1 MHTDQAIAWRGK
13 TAVDSDGEKI
23 GTVEEI
29 YLDAETEQ
37 PEWLAV
43 KTGLFGS
50 KISFIPI
57 ADATDA
63 GGDVRVAYSK
73 TRVKD
78 SPHAEPDGQLSQ
90 REEAQLYRHYG
101 LDYGDSRSDTGLSDG
116 SGGRTGTT
124 VGDGDATPQGSAG
137 VLGDDVSGRETDSA
151 MTRSEEEVSVGTAQR
166 ESGRVRM
173 RKYIV
178 TDEVTQTVPVR
189 REEVRVEREPITDA
203 NIGDATSGP
212 ELSEEEHEVT
222 LHTEEVVAEK
232 RVVPKERVRL
242 DKDVETEQRQVT
254 ETARKEEVELVDADG
269 QPAEGID
276 GERGTDAGIA
286 R

>member
-1 MHTDQAIAWRGK
+1 MHTDQAIAWRSK

-23 GTVEEI
+23 GTIEEI
-29 YLDAETEQ
+29 YLDAETNQ

-50 KISFIPI
+50 KISFVPI

-63 GGDVRVAYSK
+63 GDDVRVPYSK
-73 TRVKD
+73 AQVKD
-78 SPHAEPDGQLSQ
+78 SPHADPDGQLSQ
-90 REEAQLYRHYG
+90 QEEAQLYRHYG
-101 LDYGDSRSDTGLSDG
+101 LDYGDSRSDTGLAEG
-116 SGGRTGTT
+116 QTATT
-124 VGDGDATPQGSAG
+124 ATDGDPTPHGSA
-137 VLGDDVSGRETDSA
+137 GDDVSGPETDDA

-166 ESGRVRM
+166 ESGRARM

-178 TDEVTQTVPVR
+178 TDQVTQTVPVR
-189 REEVRVEREPITDA
+189 REEVRVEREPITEA
-203 NIGDATSGP
+203 NVGDATSGP

-222 LHTEEVVAEK
+222 LHAEEPVAQK

-242 DKDVETEQRQVT
+242 DKDVETEQRHVT
-254 ETARKEEVELVDADG
+254 ETARKEQVELVDADG

>member
-1 MHTDQAIAWRGK
+1 MHTDQAIAWRSK
-13 TAVDSDGEKI
+13 TAVDADGEKI
-23 GTVEEI
+23 GTIEEI
-29 YLDAETEQ
+29 YLDAETNQ

-50 KISFIPI
+50 KISFVPI
-57 ADATDA
+57 ADATEA

-73 TRVKD
+73 AQVKD
-78 SPHAEPDGQLSQ
+78 SPHADPDGQLSQ
-90 REEAQLYRHYG
+90 HEEAQLYRHYG
-101 LDYGDSRSDTGLSDG
+101 LDYGDSRSDTVLADG
-116 SGGRTGTT
+116 TSGQTGTT
-124 VGDGDATPQGSAG
+124 VGDGHPTPHGSAG
-137 VLGDDVSGRETDSA
+137 GVGNDVSGRETDNA

-166 ESGRVRM
+166 ESGRVRL

-178 TDEVTQTVPVR
+178 TDQVTQTVPVR

-203 NIGDATSGP
+203 TIGDATSGP

-222 LHTEEVVAEK
+222 LHEEGVVAQK

-242 DKDVETEQRQVT
+242 DKDVEVDQRHVT
-254 ETARKEEVELVDADG
+254 ETARKEQVELVDADG
-269 QPAEGID
+269 EPAQGLD

>member
-1 MHTDQAIAWRGK
+1 MHADQAIAWRSK
-13 TAVDSDGEKI
+13 TAVDADGEKI
-23 GTVEEI
+23 GTIEEI
-29 YLDAETEQ
+29 YLDAETDQ

-57 ADATDA
+57 AEATDA
-63 GGDVRVAYSK
+63 GGDVRVPYSK
-73 TRVKD
+73 AQVKD
-78 SPHAEPDGQLSQ
+78 SPNADPDGQLSQ
-90 REEAQLYRHYG
+90 QEEAQLYRHYG
-101 LDYGDSRSDTGLSDG
+101 LDYGESRSDTGLAEGTG
-116 SGGRTGTT
+116 SHTGTT
-124 VGDGDATPQGSAG
+124 VGDGDPTPHGSASVVG
-137 VLGDDVSGRETDSA
+137 NDVSGRETDDA

-173 RKYIV
+173 RKYVV
-178 TDEVTQTVPVR
+178 TDQVTQNVPVR

-203 NIGDATSGP
+203 NIDDATSGP

-222 LHTEEVVAEK
+222 LHEEEVVAQK

-242 DKDVETEQRQVT
+242 DKDVEVDQRQVS
-254 ETARKEEVELVDADG
+254 ETARMEQVELVDADG
-269 QPAEGID
+269 EPAQGLD
-276 GERGTDAGIA
+276 GERGTDAGVT